1 MAYDINNI
9 TIVGRLVKDPE
20 LAQTKNGKEMCK
32 FSIASNKGK
41 DIVAFFNVVTWDKT
55 AGNCGQYLKKGS
67 QVIINGR
74 MDQNKYQDKNG
85 QNRTSFFISA
95 HNVQFIGGNTGGGQQ
110 QSQPQQKPNVQFS
123 NNQPQQKQQ
132 PEEHPFD
139 FDNIPGDDVP
149 F

>member
-1 MAYDINNI
+1 MAYDINSI
-9 TIVGRLVKDPE
+9 TIVGRLVRDPE
-20 LAQTKNGKEMCK
+20 LSQTNSGKQMCK

-41 DIVAFFNVVTWDKT
+41 DAVAFFNVVTWDKT

-95 HNVQFIGGNTGGGQQ
+95 NNVQFISGNSGGGQQ
-110 QSQPQQKPNVQFS
+110 QQQPSVQFANNPPQQQQPQQ
-123 NNQPQQKQQ
+123 
-132 PEEHPFD
+132 PEVHPFD
-139 FDNIPGDDVP
+139 FDTPPDDVP

>member
-1 MAYDINNI
+1 MAYDINSI
-9 TIVGRLVKDPE
+9 TIAGRLVRDPE
-20 LAQTKNGKEMCK
+20 LAQTKNGKTMCK
-32 FSIASNKGK
+32 FSIASNKGN

-55 AGNCGQYLKKGS
+55 ASNCGQYLKKGS

-95 HNVQFIGGNTGGGQQ
+95 NNVQFIGGNSGGSQQ
-110 QSQPQQKPNVQFS
+110 QAKPQMPNIQPANPPQQA
-123 NNQPQQKQQ
+123 QQ
-132 PEEHPFD
+132 PDQHPFD
-139 FDNIPGDDVP
+139 FDNIPSDDVP